1 MPSPFPGMDPYL
13 ESHWRDVHHRLIT
26 YASDALQE
34 LLPPD
39 LRSRVEERI
48 VMAGPEGLGN
58 PLFADLRVIAS
69 PGQGPG
75 PVVGAMRMPGTDA
88 ILVDVEREQLTEG
101 YIEIIDAGSGNR
113 IVTIIEVLSPS
124 NKTPGD
130 DRRAYQHKQGEITKS
145 ETNLVEIDLLRG
157 GRHVAAVPLAN
168 IRPDIRT
175 PCMVCVRRAT
185 QPSRAEVYLCALARN
200 LPTVQVPL
208 RPRTPTRL

>member
-39 LRSRVEERI
+39 LRCASGRAYRHGKAE
-48 VMAGPEGLGN
+48 GPGN
-58 PLFADLRVIAS
+58 PLFPDLRVIAS

-75 PVVGAMRMPGTDA
+75 PVVGVVRMPGSDA

-130 DRRAYQHKQGEITKS
+130 DRHAYQHKQGEITKS

-175 PCMVCVRRAT
+175 PYMVCVRRAT
-185 QPSRAEVYLCALARN
+185 HPSRAEVYLCPLSRN

-208 RPRTPTRL
+208 HQGTRTCP